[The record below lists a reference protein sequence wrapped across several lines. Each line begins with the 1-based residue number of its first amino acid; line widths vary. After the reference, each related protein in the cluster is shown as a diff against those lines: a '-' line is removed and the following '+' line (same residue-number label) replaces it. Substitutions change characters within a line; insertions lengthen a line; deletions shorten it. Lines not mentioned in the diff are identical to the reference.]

1 MMTKRILRPLQFA
14 AVAVLVIVCG
24 PAPRMRA
31 QSHDQH
37 PAGLGSVLSL
47 EQKAQQNAFIRAV
60 REATQPYQTADMLPR
75 DYQLLFG
82 CVSGGDFGAMG
93 MHYVNLNLVGDGE
106 ITISKPEIM
115 LYEPVAGGR
124 PKLTGVDYLVIQSD
138 WDAKHPGAPP
148 EFMGQLFHLF
158 ESPNRFGL
166 PAFYTLHVW
175 AWKDNPTGTFVNW
188 NTRISCDAFNGP
200 TQ

>member
-1 MMTKRILRPLQFA
+1 MMTKRILRPLQCA
-14 AVAVLVIVCG
+14 ALAVLVMVCG

-37 PAGLGSVLSL
+37 PPSLGSILSL

-106 ITISKPEIM
+106 ITISKP
-115 LYEPVAGGR
+115 
-124 PKLTGVDYLVIQSD
+124 
-138 WDAKHPGAPP
+138 
-148 EFMGQLFHLF
+148 
-158 ESPNRFGL
+158 
-166 PAFYTLHVW
+166 
-175 AWKDNPTGTFVNW
+175 
-188 NTRISCDAFNGP
+188 
-200 TQ
+200 

>member
-124 PKLTGVDYLVIQSD
+124 PKLTGQHLEECALAGAVGSDEATQLARPELEVDAGHGPHTTEAAL
-138 WDAKHPGAPP
+138 
-148 EFMGQLFHLF
+148 
-158 ESPNRFGL
+158 ESAGLKDDILLAHAARRPNKRSR
-166 PAFYTLHVW
+166 A
-175 AWKDNPTGTFVNW
+175 
-188 NTRISCDAFNGP
+188 
-200 TQ
+200 